1 MDDGFLESH
10 RSTSVFAEAS
20 RLRASLTGMASA
32 ALMTRLSPSRAVIRT
47 PASRVM
53 TWWRRGAG
61 LEA

>member
-1 MDDGFLESH
+1 MDDRLLEPH
-10 RSTSVFAEAS
+10 RSPSVFAEAS
-20 RLRASLTGMASA
+20 RLRASLTRMTSA
-32 ALMTRLSPSRAVIRT
+32 ALMTRLSSSRAVIGT